1 MIFKDIGVSQ
11 YKKAEST
18 QGPGKCYDFVEV
30 YFYIKGPT
38 GKKNVMT
45 FDLGCIRVLGCQGI
59 KVLGY

>member
-38 GKKNVMT
+38 GKKNVMIFT
-45 FDLGCIRVLGCQGI
+45 LGCTLIGKIIDRPA
-59 KVLGY
+59 